1 MQSLTEQ
8 TVNTTMQQ
16 WGANSVSN
24 DKADRQQVVINV
36 FGMTC
41 AACVKRVENSL
52 QRADGVL
59 EAAVNFA
66 TEKATAVYD
75 PGVTDTGALV
85 DIIKDAGYDAEVAGL
100 RRVIIPVGGMTCAT
114 CVKRVEV
121 ALKKVDGVHSAN
133 VNFATEK
140 VSIEYDTGRTGMAEF
155 RRVIEGAGYEVREVA
170 DDEADATEIGDREKI
185 ARRREQRELATALV
199 VSGVLSVAVFFG
211 TMMGWNNFLLL
222 ALTIPVQFWAGWRFY
237 KGATAAL
244 RHGSADMNVLVATGT
259 TAAFGYSLGV
269 TIFPGFFARSGFPA
283 AVYFDTAGMIITL
296 ILLGKFLEAR
306 AKGRTSDAI
315 KKLMG
320 LQAKTARVI
329 GEDGNEEDIPVEQ
342 VKKGDIIL
350 VRPGEKI
357 PVDGIITEG
366 NSSIDEAMLTGE
378 SIPVT
383 KEPGDEVFG
392 ATINKTTAFKFEAT
406 KVGKDTVLS
415 QIVRL
420 VEEAQGS
427 KAPVQRLADTIS
439 AYFVP
444 AVIGIALVTF
454 GVWFIF
460 GPKPAF
466 TFAMLN
472 AVSVLII
479 ACPCALGLATPTAIM
494 VGTGRGAENGV
505 LIKGGESLEAAHRID
520 TVILDKT
527 GTLTKGEPEVTD
539 VVTAGDWDEE
549 RLLAL
554 VASVERGSEH
564 PLGQSILEGA
574 KERGLDLEEPKDFNA
589 IPGHGVRASIGQ
601 HQVLVGNR
609 KLLDD
614 EGIALGGLAEKAK
627 DLSKEGKTPM
637 FAAVDGKAAGLIAV
651 ADTLK
656 DNSTAAVGRLKEI
669 GIEVAMITGDNLR
682 TAEAIARKV
691 GIDRVLAEVLPE
703 DKANQVKKLQ
713 EEGKVV
719 AMVGDG
725 INDAPALAQADVGI
739 AIGTGTD
746 VAMEA
751 SDITLITG
759 DLFGV
764 VTAIELSKRT
774 MATIRQNLFWAF
786 IYNTLGIPVAAG
798 LLFPSFGILLQPVF
812 AAGAMALSSVSVV
825 TNSLRLRRF
834 RPSHGRG

>member
-1 MQSLTEQ
+1 
-8 TVNTTMQQ
+8 MQQ

-24 DKADRQQVVINV
+24 DSDKADRQQVVINV

-41 AACVKRVENSL
+41 AACVQRVENSL
-52 QRADGVL
+52 QRADGVF

-114 CVKRVEV
+114 CVKRVED

-140 VSIEYDTGRTGMAEF
+140 VSIEYDTGRTGMDEF
-155 RRVIEGAGYEVREVA
+155 RQVIKGAGYEVREMA

-185 ARRREQRELATALV
+185 ARLREQRELATALV
-199 VSGVLSVAVFFG
+199 VSGVLSVVVFFG
-211 TMMGWNNFLLL
+211 TMMGWNNSLLL
-222 ALTIPVQFWAGWRFY
+222 VLTTPVQFWAGWRFY
-237 KGATAAL
+237 KGAVAAL
-244 RHGSADMNVLVATGT
+244 RHGSADMNVLVAIGT
-259 TAAFGYSLGV
+259 SAAFGYSLGV
-269 TIFPGFFARSGFPA
+269 TLFPGFFAQSGFPA
-283 AVYFDTAGMIITL
+283 AVYFDTAAIIITL